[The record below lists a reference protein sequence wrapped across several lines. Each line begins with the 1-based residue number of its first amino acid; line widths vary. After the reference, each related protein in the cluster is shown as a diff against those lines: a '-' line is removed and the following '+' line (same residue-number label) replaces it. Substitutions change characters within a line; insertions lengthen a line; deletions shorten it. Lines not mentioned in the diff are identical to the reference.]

1 MNIIICISRIRIY
14 NVNRVETVPFW
25 MRVIFNLF
33 RFWMTTNTSSK
44 EQTFSPI
51 ISEKELWF
59 QIELISLSVCTL
71 FTNITFKW
79 LFYFFFLMLDLRL
92 DWNICAYIRTEMF
105 FSSPFLIILKSSRLF
120 SSLTL
125 SLSLAFSLFMP
136 QKIKEISN
144 INFMEYRFDF
154 LCSAIKDS

>member
-1 MNIIICISRIRIY
+1 MNSIICKSCWDCTILY
-14 NVNRVETVPFW
+14 EG
-25 MRVIFNLF
+25 IFNLCP
-33 RFWMTTNTSSK
+33 FWVITNTSSK

-71 FTNITFKW
+71 FTNTTFKW

-92 DWNICAYIRTEMF
+92 DWNICAHIRTEMF

-125 SLSLAFSLFMP
+125 SLSLSPSLSSCR
-136 QKIKEISN
+136 KK
-144 INFMEYRFDF
+144 
-154 LCSAIKDS
+154 

>member
-1 MNIIICISRIRIY
+1 MNIIISRIRIY

-25 MRVIFNLF
+25 MRVIFNLC
-33 RFWMTTNTSSK
+33 RFWVTTNTNSK
-44 EQTFSPI
+44 DQTLSPI

-71 FTNITFKW
+71 FTNTTFKW

-92 DWNICAYIRTEMF
+92 DWNICAHIRTEMF

-125 SLSLAFSLFMP
+125 SLSRLLSLHAA
-136 QKIKEISN
+136 KNKRDIK
-144 INFMEYRFDF
+144 Y
-154 LCSAIKDS
+154 

>member
-1 MNIIICISRIRIY
+1 MNSIICIHNEKSCWDCTILY
-14 NVNRVETVPFW
+14 EG
-25 MRVIFNLF
+25 IFNLCP
-33 RFWMTTNTSSK
+33 FWVITNTSSK

-71 FTNITFKW
+71 FTNTTFKW

-92 DWNICAYIRTEMF
+92 DWNICAHIRTEMF

-125 SLSLAFSLFMP
+125 HLSLSSRLLSLHAA
-136 QKIKEISN
+136 KNKRDIK
-144 INFMEYRFDF
+144 Y
-154 LCSAIKDS
+154 